1 MTAHFGLDIGS
12 YSIKLVQAEKK
23 ANNFQLI
30 TYGEVRTPVA
40 LNSEAQKDKVALA
53 EAIKKLTAD
62 AKTTTKNI
70 SLALSETEVFSQIIE
85 LPYLS
90 KAELAAAI
98 NFEAEQYIPVPLS
111 EVQLEYLVLK
121 TPPKGAIKEKMEV
134 LLIAAKKDSLNRMV
148 NLVEMAGLTPL
159 SVETEV
165 LALIKCLT
173 SNQKQANLV
182 IDLGNKSSDMM
193 IIYEDN
199 LKFVRTL
206 NTGGEAL
213 TRALAQALNMDLAQ
227 AEQYKVSYGIDQSQL
242 EGQVAKSLLS
252 AFNIITEEIKKSLAF
267 FSQKQP
273 ETKVRSIILT
283 GGGAELKGISA
294 YLAKLFNLEVFV
306 FNPFDKFIKEGQFP
320 EILGKPRFTV
330 AAGLAMRDD
339 G

>member
-1 MTAHFGLDIGS
+1 
-12 YSIKLVQAEKK
+12 
-23 ANNFQLI
+23 
-30 TYGEVRTPVA
+30 
-40 LNSEAQKDKVALA
+40 
-53 EAIKKLTAD
+53 
-62 AKTTTKNI
+62 
-70 SLALSETEVFSQIIE
+70 
-85 LPYLS
+85 
-90 KAELAAAI
+90 
-98 NFEAEQYIPVPLS
+98 
-111 EVQLEYLVLK
+111 
-121 TPPKGAIKEKMEV
+121 MEV